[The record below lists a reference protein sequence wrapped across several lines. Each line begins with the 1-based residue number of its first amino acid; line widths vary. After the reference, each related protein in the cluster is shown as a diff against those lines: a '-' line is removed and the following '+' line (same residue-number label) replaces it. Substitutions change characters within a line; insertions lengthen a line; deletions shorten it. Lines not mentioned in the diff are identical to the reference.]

1 MDKAIFRIIDA
12 NFNRAREG
20 LRVAEDFCRFAL
32 NNQLLSGKCKQI
44 RHQLCGAVS
53 KFDSQRL
60 IAARD
65 TQNDV
70 GCDLKVAGQMKR
82 ASLEDCVSAGFAR
95 TTEALRAIGESAATF
110 DTALAQTFEKLRYD
124 CYVLEKEI
132 MLLGSPAIRFS
143 KVRLYVVL
151 TVESCKDVL
160 STAKDCAENGADC
173 LQLRVKA
180 MADGKFFA
188 LAQKFVDLCK
198 QHNVVSIINDRVDIA
213 VASGADG
220 VHLGQDDL
228 SVEQVHACQLKPLLI
243 GVSTHSFAELQK
255 AIEQQPC
262 YVGLGSV
269 FPTDTKQDVNICGL
283 DYISKATEFLKNSP
297 VQSVA
302 IGGIN
307 LENVEKVLRA
317 GVKKI
322 AVSSCV
328 CKADNPADICR
339 KFVKIISA
347 QP

>member
-53 KFDSQRL
+53 RFGSQQL

-70 GCDLKVAGQMKR
+70 GCNLRIAEQMKR

-95 TTEALRAIGESAATF
+95 TTEALRVISESAATF
-110 DTALAQTFEKLRYD
+110 DTALAQVFEKLRYD

-132 MLLGSPAIRFS
+132 MLFGSPAIRFS
-143 KVRLYVVL
+143 KVRIYVVL
-151 TVESCKDVL
+151 TAQSCKDVL
-160 STAKDCAENGADC
+160 STAQACAANGADC
-173 LQLRVKA
+173 LQLRA
-180 MADGKFFA
+180 KFLSDSHFFS

-213 VASGADG
+213 VASDADG

-228 SVEQVHACQLKPLLI
+228 SIEQVRACQLRPLII
-243 GVSTHSFAELQK
+243 GISTHSFAELEK
-255 AIEQQPC
+255 ALAQQPC
-262 YVGLGSV
+262 YIGLGSV
-269 FPTDTKQDVNICGL
+269 FQTDTKQNVNVCAL
-283 DYISKATEFLKNSP
+283 DYISKATEFLKDSP

-307 LENVEKVLRA
+307 LENVEKVLHA
-317 GVKKI
+317 GAKKI
-322 AVSSCV
+322 AVSSAV
-328 CKADNPADICR
+328 CKADNPADVCR
-339 KFVKIISA
+339 KFAKIISA
-347 QP
+347 YP